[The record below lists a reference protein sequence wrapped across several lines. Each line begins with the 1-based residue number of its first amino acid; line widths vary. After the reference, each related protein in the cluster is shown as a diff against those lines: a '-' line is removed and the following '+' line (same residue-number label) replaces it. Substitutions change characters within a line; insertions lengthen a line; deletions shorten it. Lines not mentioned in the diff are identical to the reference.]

1 MNLDGEQFNKEE
13 ERQVLATNTFAQN
26 QQKGSSAEKTKPP
39 TEQVQSKTAKFSHE
53 EKENNDSKLTNKPEI
68 VFNDVLGPLKNR
80 ELNCESLESV
90 NIVEVPEK
98 VVLDVEVK

>member
-39 TEQVQSKTAKFSHE
+39 TE
-53 EKENNDSKLTNKPEI
+53 
-68 VFNDVLGPLKNR
+68 
-80 ELNCESLESV
+80 
-90 NIVEVPEK
+90 
-98 VVLDVEVK
+98 